1 MRHIILPYFI
11 RETITIRLPFSYFYI
26 LKLMNPQQPNRGQP
40 CSDTSLHGVIMGVV
54 EGDPFHK
61 IGQTW
66 RLFVYFHS
74 FQKTF

>member
-11 RETITIRLPFSYFYI
+11 RETITIRLPSLFYI
-26 LKLMNPQQPNRGQP
+26 LKLMNLTSQTGGQP
-40 CSDTSLHGVIMGVV
+40 CNDTSLHGVIMGVV